1 MRQIFLD
8 TETTGLYHAQG
19 HRVIEIAAVEVVNRR
34 LTKQHFHYYLNPDR
48 EIDQGAQEVH
58 GISLEFLQDKP
69 RFPDI
74 VNELLDFIADAELIM
89 HNAPFDVGFLNC
101 ELGLIEQKPLESIV
115 AKVTDTLKIA
125 KEMRPGQR
133 NSLDA
138 LCRHFGIDNSKRTLH
153 GALLDAELL
162 ADPFMIVRE
171 GVYYLFFEILLR
183 GENKGVIGHAVSAD
197 GFDWQYRGVVMKEEF
212 HLAYPHVFEWNGQ
225 VYMVPE
231 SHDDFSVR
239 LYRAVEFPQRWEF
252 VNKLLTGHDYVDAT
266 LFRHADM
273 WWMFA
278 STTRNDVLNLYYS
291 KITVNYFV

>member
-19 HRVIEIAAVEVVNRR
+19 HRVIEVAAVEVVNRR

-69 RFPDI
+69 RFADI
-74 VNELLDFIADAELIM
+74 SNELIAFIADAELIM

-101 ELGLIEQKPLESIV
+101 EFGLIEQKPVEAVV
-115 AKVTDTLKIA
+115 AKITDTLKIA

-138 LCRHFGIDNSKRTLH
+138 LCRHFGIDNSRRTLH

-162 ADPFMIVRE
+162 AD
-171 GVYYLFFEILLR
+171 
-183 GENKGVIGHAVSAD
+183 
-197 GFDWQYRGVVMKEEF
+197 
-212 HLAYPHVFEWNGQ
+212 
-225 VYMVPE
+225 VYMAMTRGQDSLMMELDKPHRRNSENAPQSSLPLFVKYANE
-231 SHDDFSVR
+231 TEAAAHDGYLASLTKSGNCLWSTLEVQ
-239 LYRAVEFPQRWEF
+239 ATNE
-252 VNKLLTGHDYVDAT
+252 KLEG
-266 LFRHADM
+266 
-273 WWMFA
+273 
-278 STTRNDVLNLYYS
+278 
-291 KITVNYFV
+291 